1 MVVMSFIIFMRKIDI
16 IIINNMNIN
25 MNSKEINNLTYLLG
39 YWKNSWTISPH
50 KFHLSHLTAKSTH
63 IIGQHLSS
71 TWFNYN
77 CKIEHTHTFIVLEVA
92 PDVTSKAIQQKLNSG
107 GNIPR
112 INEYFIIE
120 GNEMRK
126 YLGGKYLQLKGR
138 LNSDNKLNFSIH
150 PQRDVSKVS
159 LTLPNFILQTSTSC

>member
-1 MVVMSFIIFMRKIDI
+1 
-16 IIINNMNIN
+16 

-39 YWKNSWTISPH
+39 YWKNNWIISPH
-50 KFHLSHLTAKSTH
+50 KFHLAHPTAKSTR

-71 TWFNYN
+71 TWFEYN
-77 CKIEHTHTFIVLEVA
+77 CKIAHTHTFIVLAV
-92 PDVTSKAIQQKLNSG
+92 PPYITSKDIQKKLNSG

-126 YLGGKYLQLKGR
+126 YLGGKYLRLKGR
-138 LNSDNKLNFSIH
+138 LNSDNKLNFSIN
-150 PQRDVSKVS
+150 PQRDATRVS
-159 LTLPNFILQTSTSC
+159 LTLPNFILQSSTSC